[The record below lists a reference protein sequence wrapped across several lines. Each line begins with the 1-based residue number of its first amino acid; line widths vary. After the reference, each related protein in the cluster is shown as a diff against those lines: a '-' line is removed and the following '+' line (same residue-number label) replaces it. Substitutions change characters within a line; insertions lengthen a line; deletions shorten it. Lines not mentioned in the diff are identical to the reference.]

1 MKKVTFNFINKKGI
15 QKQAFVLVDDETYIM
30 INKLSENDKI
40 NYLSDLYYENMRER
54 NYQRHILHSNNYFG
68 EDENLELPDNSV
80 DKEDVETKMQVD
92 EILSKLNANDRKI
105 LEDYYLKNLSQKEIA
120 LSLNIS
126 QMAVSKRI
134 KSVLEK
140 LKNSL

>member
-30 INKLSENDKI
+30 INKLSESDKI
-40 NYLSDLYYENMRER
+40 NYLSDLYHENMRER
-54 NYQRHILHSNNYFG
+54 NYQRHILHSDNYFG
-68 EDENLELPDNSV
+68 EDEDLELPDNSV

-105 LEDYYLKNLSQKEIA
+105 IEDYYLKNLSQKEIA
-120 LSLNIS
+120 LNLNIS